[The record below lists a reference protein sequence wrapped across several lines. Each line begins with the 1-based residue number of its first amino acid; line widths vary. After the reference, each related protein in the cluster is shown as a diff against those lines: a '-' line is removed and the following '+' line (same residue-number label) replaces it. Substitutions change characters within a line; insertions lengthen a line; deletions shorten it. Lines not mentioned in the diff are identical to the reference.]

1 MSDFSAQAPEPA
13 SPLTTAQTQDLLL
26 GLRRKQGN
34 WVQWGESCQTLQK
47 AGLSPQSIFEET
59 GFEPIQQ
66 NQVIVAAQ
74 VFHNLVQ
81 ADVPAPV
88 QDQFRERGSD
98 LLYELRILNQTQRAA
113 AAELLFD
120 KQLDLDGA
128 KEVAKAM
135 KDFSRLTAIPEGFS
149 EHPGDAVAYHFWKL
163 TRQQSDL
170 QTRSRLIAK
179 AFAYVH
185 SVSAR
190 QQIEKLLT
198 DFAVSP
204 KQEPPLWPMHRI
216 DSDENLPR
224 LLPLVGQFPL
234 TRADL
239 EAVPLIQA
247 TPPFN
252 WVSFGRESAWVGLP
266 GWQVILKAVDPVA
279 ILIQTEDMP
288 FPPPGAS
295 DTFLLIVDRAETVWS
310 ERSYFLDEQDGQL
323 QLQWFEVPPPQTL
336 LARVILV
343 LRQPRVLDSDYQL
356 ESWQIDE

>member
-1 MSDFSAQAPEPA
+1 MSDSSTQVPEPV
-13 SPLTTAQTQDLLL
+13 SSLTTAQTQALLL

-47 AGLSPQSIFEET
+47 AGMNPQAIFEET

-66 NQVIVAAQ
+66 NQVMIAAQ
-74 VFHNLVQ
+74 VFHNLMQ
-81 ADVPAPV
+81 ADIPSPV
-88 QDQFRERGSD
+88 QDHFRERGSD
-98 LLYELRILNQTQRAA
+98 LLYELRILNQIERATA
-113 AAELLFD
+113 AVLLFD

-135 KDFSRLTAIPEGFS
+135 KDFSRLTAIPEGFT

-170 QTRSRLIAK
+170 QARSRLIAK
-179 AFAYVH
+179 AFTYVH

-198 DFAVSP
+198 DFAISP

-216 DSDENLPR
+216 DTDENLPR
-224 LLPLVGQFPL
+224 LVPLVGQLPL
-234 TRADL
+234 TRSDL
-239 EAVPLIQA
+239 EAVPRIQSH
-247 TPPFN
+247 PPFN
-252 WVSFGRESAWVGLP
+252 WVSFGRESAWVALP

-279 ILIQTEDMP
+279 ILIQTEAMP
-288 FPPPGAS
+288 FPPPGAP
-295 DTFLLIVDRAETVWS
+295 DKFLLVADRAETDWH
-310 ERSYFLDEQDGQL
+310 ERSYFLGERDGQL
-323 QLQWFEVPPPQTL
+323 ELQWFETPAPQPL

-343 LRQPRVLDSDYQL
+343 LRQPRVLDGEYLL
-356 ESWQIDE
+356 ESWQMDE